1 MRFDGARFSPRA
13 TCREGIDLIKTFEG
27 WSSTVYIC
35 PAGWPTIGYGHL
47 VTEDDKAANRFPNPL
62 TREEGEALL
71 ASDLPAYEDAVCRL
85 ITVPLHD
92 YSYAALVSFT
102 FNLGPGALQSS
113 TLRRMINRG
122 DLWGAAGQFD
132 RWVMAGAQKLPGL
145 VRRRKMSRALFEA
158 GLQ

>member
-1 MRFDGARFSPRA
+1 MPFDGAPTSPRA

-47 VTEDDKAANRFPNPL
+47 VTDADRAAGRFPNPL

-71 ASDLPAYEDAVCRL
+71 ASDLPSYEVAVCRN

-102 FNLGPGALQSS
+102 FNLGPGALQAS
-113 TLRRMINRG
+113 TLRRMINAG
-122 DLWGAAGQFD
+122 QMWEAAAQFD

-158 GLQ
+158 GL